1 MPLPI
6 DAYSPEEIANTVKEI
21 GIKKANL
28 APLPLAVLGILA
40 GAFVSFGAMLY
51 TVAITDS
58 QLGFGPTRLLGGMAF
73 SLGLV
78 LVVIAGAELFTG
90 NNLVVMAWA
99 ERKISTRQ
107 LLRNWCY
114 AYSANFLGAIASAYL
129 VHLSG
134 ILTIGNNASMETAM
148 AIAHNK
154 VQLTYLAAF
163 IRGILCNA
171 LVCLAIWLCLA
182 AHSVTGKI
190 LAIVFPITA
199 FVALGFEHS
208 IANMYLIT
216 IAMLQN
222 NSDISMVDFWG
233 NIIPVSLGNI
243 IGGSVL
249 VALVY
254 WVCYLYT
261 NE

>member
-1 MPLPI
+1 MPLPT
-6 DAYSPEEIANTVKEI
+6 DAYSPEQIANIVKDV

-28 APLPLAVLGILA
+28 PTLTLCVLGILA
-40 GAFVSFGAMLY
+40 GAFIAFGAMLY
-51 TVAITDS
+51 TVVITDS
-58 QLGFGPTRLLGGMAF
+58 QLGFGPTRLLGGIAF

-99 ERKISTRQ
+99 ERKITTRQ
-107 LLRNWCY
+107 LLRNWSY
-114 AYSANFLGAIASAYL
+114 AYTANFLGAIGSAL
-129 VHLSG
+129 FVHFSG
-134 ILTIGNNASMETAM
+134 ILTSGDHALAETAIS
-148 AIAHNK
+148 IAHNK
-154 VQLTYLAAF
+154 IELSFSEAF

-171 LVCLAIWLCLA
+171 LVCLSVWLCLA

-190 LAIVFPITA
+190 LAIVFPISA

-216 IAMLQN
+216 IAMLQA
-222 NSDISMVDFWG
+222 NSDISLIDFLA
-233 NIIPVSLGNI
+233 NIVPVSLGNVF
-243 IGGSVL
+243 GGSVL

-254 WVCYLYT
+254 WVCYLRP
-261 NE
+261 NH